1 MKPRAYRVHRIPGR
15 IRFKIPDRRGDHAF
29 FDEIAELL
37 CRFSAVTQVES
48 NPLTGSLL
56 LHHLGDNDDGEPM
69 QATLNAL
76 AEIVEL
82 ELSPPPVA
90 SRLRAD
96 VVEVD
101 QSIQRYT
108 RGALDLSTATALGLL
123 ALAGIQLL
131 RGQQPVIAVSLAWY
145 ATELLRRWK
154 DPHDKSGD
162 AAERPSSH

>member
-1 MKPRAYRVHRIPGR
+1 MKPRAYRVHRTPGR
-15 IRFKIPDRRGDHAF
+15 IRFKIPERRGDHAF

-37 CRFSAVTQVES
+37 RRFSTVMKMDC

-56 LHHLGDNDDGEPM
+56 LHHSGDIDGEPM
-69 QATLNAL
+69 QAALNAL

-82 ELSPPPVA
+82 ELSSPPVA
-90 SRLRAD
+90 RRLRAD

-101 QSIQRYT
+101 QSIQRFT
-108 RGALDLSTATALGLL
+108 RGALDLSTATAIGLL

-145 ATELLRRWK
+145 ATELLRRWQ
-154 DPHDKSGD
+154 DPSNKSAD
-162 AAERPSSH
+162 PAEQPFSH

>member
-1 MKPRAYRVHRIPGR
+1 MRPRAYRVHSIPGR
-15 IRFKIPDRRGDHAF
+15 IRFKIPERRGDHGF

-37 CRFSAVTQVES
+37 RSFSTVTQVES

-56 LHHLGDNDDGEPM
+56 LHHSDDIDGAPM
-69 QATLNAL
+69 QAALNAL

-82 ELSPPPVA
+82 ELSSPPVA
-90 SRLRAD
+90 RRLRAE

-123 ALAGIQLL
+123 ALAGVQLL

-154 DPHDKSGD
+154 EPSDTPGD
-162 AAERPSSH
+162 QAEQPFSH

>member
-1 MKPRAYRVHRIPGR
+1 MRPKAYRVHSIPGR
-15 IRFKIPDRRGDHAF
+15 IRFKIPERRGDHAF

-37 CRFSAVTQVES
+37 RRFSTVTKVEC

-56 LHHLGDNDDGEPM
+56 LHHLGENDGEPM
-69 QATLNAL
+69 QAALNAL

-82 ELSPPPVA
+82 ELSSPPVA
-90 SRLRAD
+90 RGLRAE
-96 VVEVD
+96 VIEVD
-101 QSIQRYT
+101 QSIQRFT
-108 RGALDLSTATALGLL
+108 RGALDLSTTTALGLL

-154 DPHDKSGD
+154 EPSEKSREPTEQPSPH
-162 AAERPSSH
+162 

>member
-1 MKPRAYRVHRIPGR
+1 VKPRAYRVHRTPGR
-15 IRFKIPDRRGDHAF
+15 IRFKIPGRRGDRAF

-37 CRFSAVTQVES
+37 RRFSTVTKVDC

-56 LHHLGDNDDGEPM
+56 LHHLGDIDGEPM
-69 QATLNAL
+69 QPALNAL

-82 ELSPPPVA
+82 ELSSPPVA
-90 SRLRAD
+90 RRLRAD

-101 QSIQRYT
+101 QSIQRFT

-145 ATELLRRWK
+145 ATELLRRWQ
-154 DPHDKSGD
+154 DPSDESGHP
-162 AAERPSSH
+162 AEQPSSH

>member
-1 MKPRAYRVHRIPGR
+1 MRPKAYRVHSIPGR
-15 IRFKIPDRRGDHAF
+15 IRFKIPERRGDHAF

-37 CRFSAVTQVES
+37 RRFSAVTQVEC

-56 LHHLGDNDDGEPM
+56 LHHLGDNDGEPM
-69 QATLNAL
+69 QAALNAL

-82 ELSPPPVA
+82 ELSLPPVA
-90 SRLRAD
+90 RGLRAE
-96 VVEVD
+96 VIEVD
-101 QSIQRYT
+101 QSIQRFT

-154 DPHDKSGD
+154 EPSEKSREPTEQPSPH
-162 AAERPSSH
+162 